1 MRGWFPLINKRTLPP
16 PIFGSKVN
24 GASFPIPVHCWPY
37 TVLQK
42 SRIAIIWLMW
52 HVNFL
57 LTLAYF
63 SSMAF
68 KPPLFIGLQFC
79 LSELYT
85 GLVEFFPQS
94 FPESKP
100 GLDFFLR
107 ALEKNRTFQAVG
119 RNLKSAREGWRDARC
134 SIFWKLLGMV
144 FTYGCSNP
152 AAICYVVFVLSC
164 FSCNW
169 MRNNNKAKNNNNKN

>member
-1 MRGWFPLINKRTLPP
+1 MRDWFPLINKRTLPP

-24 GASFPIPVHCWPY
+24 GTSLPIPVHCWTY

-42 SRIAIIWLMW
+42 SRVAIIWLMW

-63 SSMAF
+63 SSMAL

-79 LSELYT
+79 LS

-94 FPESKP
+94 FPESKS
-100 GLDFFLR
+100 GFDFFLK
-107 ALEKNRTFQAVG
+107 ALEKNRTFRAVG
-119 RNLKSAREGWRDARC
+119 RNLKSASEGRRDGRC
-134 SIFWKLLGMV
+134 SVFWRLLRMV
-144 FTYGCSNP
+144 FTYGSNP
-152 AAICYVVFVLSC
+152 AAVCYVVSVLSC
-164 FSCNW
+164 FSCN
-169 MRNNNKAKNNNNKN
+169 